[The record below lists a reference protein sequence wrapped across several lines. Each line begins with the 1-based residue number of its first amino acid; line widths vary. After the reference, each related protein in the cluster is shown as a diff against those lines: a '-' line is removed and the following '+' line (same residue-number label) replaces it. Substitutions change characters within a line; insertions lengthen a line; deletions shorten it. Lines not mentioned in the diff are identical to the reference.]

1 MAAKTKKKLLTITFF
16 VSWTFIFALCCTT
29 LILVERN
36 IWGAWPP
43 PMPGHYLHFIRGLL
57 IVSITSVFA
66 LGIIHL
72 IIKEEIFVREELA
85 LFSRAVEYSTDAIL
99 LTDPQGKIL
108 HVNSAFSK
116 LYGYSF
122 EEAVGQTTRFLRSHY
137 SSDEFY
143 RDMWLSINTKGEW
156 KGEIVNKAKDGSEI
170 PVWLSITAVFHKG
183 QKIGYMGIELDMRE
197 KKDLERR
204 AIEAE
209 RLAAVGRMSSQV
221 AHEVRNPLS
230 SISLNVELLREEFE
244 SLSQS
249 SDAAKLKEAGVLLRA
264 IEKEVDRLAELAGDY
279 LKFSR
284 LPQHNKKLT
293 NLDDLCAAL
302 FGFLKEEARRRHIR
316 IVFEKSAVSFYA
328 SVDPKQI
335 EQALLNLAK
344 NAFDAMPEG
353 GRVHAGIR
361 EEAGSTVIFIR
372 DEGIG
377 MDEETLKK
385 VFDPFFT
392 TKEKGSGLGLSLVRQ
407 VVSEHGGSV
416 WCESVKN
423 QGTTFYMRLPGGLMK
438 ERVG

>member
-1 MAAKTKKKLLTITFF
+1 MPMKAKKDIVTITFF
-16 VSWTFIFALCCTT
+16 VSWGLIFSLCSGA
-29 LILVERN
+29 LILLEKQ
-36 IWGAWPP
+36 IWGTWPP
-43 PMPGHYLHFIRGLL
+43 SISGQSIHFVRGLL
-57 IVSITSVFA
+57 IASITA
-66 LGIIHL
+66 LFLLGVIHIIL
-72 IIKEEIFVREELA
+72 KKEIFVREKLA

-99 LTDPQGKIL
+99 LTDVQGKIF
-108 HVNSAFSK
+108 HVNPAFTK
-116 LYGYSF
+116 LFGYPF
-122 EEAVGQTTRFLRSHY
+122 AEAVGQTTRILRSHY
-137 SSDEFY
+137 SSDELY
-143 RDMWLSINTKGEW
+143 RDMWQSINVKGEW

-170 PVWLSITAVFHKG
+170 PVWLSITPVFHKG
-183 QKIGYMGIELDMRE
+183 VKIGYMGIELDMRE
-197 KKDLERR
+197 KKELERR

-244 SLSQS
+244 SLAQS
-249 SDAAKLKEAGVLLRA
+249 SDPAKLKEADSLLKA
-264 IEKEVDRLAELAGDY
+264 IEKEVDRLVELAGDY

-293 NLDDLCAAL
+293 NLDELCTAL
-302 FGFLKEEARRRHIR
+302 FGFLKEEARRRHIK
-316 IVFEKSAVSFYA
+316 IAFEKNANPHYA

-335 EQALLNLAK
+335 EQALLNLVK

-353 GRVHAGIR
+353 GKVHAGIR
-361 EEAGSTVIFIR
+361 EEDGAAIIFIR

-423 QGTTFYMRLPGGLMK
+423 QGTTFYIRFPAGLMK
-438 ERVG
+438 ERAE